1 MQDENRDP
9 NHHMHQAEAST
20 SDDATIAA
28 AKGSTEN
35 LRANP
40 AGDPP
45 RGREPRSEVLT
56 LVCENCGKDYF
67 FEDEQ
72 PRPGMTCEKCGASVF
87 RSFHTSI
94 GDEAADDFRDS
105 TERDLDPDDPEGDVL
120 PGDILDLNRL

>member
-9 NHHMHQAEAST
+9 NQHLHNAEAHG
-20 SDDATIAA
+20 SDDATIAG
-28 AKGSTEN
+28 AKHASEN
-35 LRANP
+35 VRPNP
-40 AGDPP
+40 AGEAVEGAPVTT
-45 RGREPRSEVLT
+45 VLT

-72 PRPGMTCEKCGASVF
+72 PQPGMSCTKCGASVF
-87 RSFHTSI
+87 RSFHTRV